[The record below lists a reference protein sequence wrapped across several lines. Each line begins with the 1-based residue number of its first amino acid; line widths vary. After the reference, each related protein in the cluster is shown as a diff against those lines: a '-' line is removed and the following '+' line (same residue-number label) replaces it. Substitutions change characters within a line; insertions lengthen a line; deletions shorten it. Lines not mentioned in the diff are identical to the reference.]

1 MADLLAD
8 HAPGF
13 SLRILVAGERNNL
26 KEAPCL
32 NRKIVIDCRTLAGEF
47 CVVNREFSVAN

>member
-32 NRKIVIDCRTLAGEF
+32 NSKIVIDCRTLAGEF